1 MRTTTCLAVVLAGV
15 LGWGSLA
22 AAQTSERVLVLSF
35 DADGRVNLRAQN
47 VTAREILAE
56 WGRFCQCHVVNA
68 EGLRG
73 EAVTVPLLFEH
84 QPQSVVLGSLLRQA
98 AGYVLTPR
106 RADATGPSAY
116 ETIYIVAT
124 SNPSTT
130 GYSAASAPM
139 PVPTPLPTRGS
150 PENEIPPVQAITAE
164 PAAAVAPPGQQPAT
178 NKPPTPGTGLPTSS
192 VFVPIIAVPSSPF
205 TTTPTRGGGPGTPT
219 TPAPAG
225 TPGQAPTPQQP
236 GTVGANP

>member
-15 LGWGSLA
+15 LGWGAGA
-22 AAQTSERVLVLSF
+22 AAQTSDRVLVLSF

-47 VTAREILAE
+47 VTPREILAE
-56 WGRFCQCHVVNA
+56 WGRLCQCHLVNA

-84 QPQSVVLGSLLRQA
+84 QPQTVVLGSLLRQA

-106 RADATGPSAY
+106 RAGATGPSAY

-139 PVPTPLPTRGS
+139 PAPAPISTRGS
-150 PENEIPPVQAITAE
+150 PENEIPPVPQIMGQ
-164 PAAAVAPPGQQPAT
+164 PAATVPPPGQQPAI
-178 NKPPTPGTGLPTSS
+178 NKPATPGTGLPTSS

-205 TTTPTRGGGPGTPT
+205 ATTPNRGGGPGTPT
-219 TPAPAG
+219 APPAGAPGPAPA
-225 TPGQAPTPQQP
+225 PQQP